1 MASNNNL
8 QMVILASRSPRRVA
22 LLKQLGIDCIVLPA
36 DIDESRQPAELP
48 VEYVKRLAK
57 QKAKATAEN
66 RKDEYQS
73 MMVLAA
79 DTTVALG
86 DEIYGKPESDAHAVK
101 MLKALSSSV
110 HQVHTAV
117 AISYGSKT
125 QVKLSST
132 QVEMC
137 RLTNDMIA
145 QYISYGEHR
154 DKAGS
159 YGIQGRAAAW
169 IKHIEGSYSGVM
181 GLPLYETMQLINR
194 MRVQ

>member
-1 MASNNNL
+1 MANKKNL

-36 DIDESRQPAELP
+36 DIDESRQPDEKP
-48 VEYVKRLAK
+48 VDYVKRLAK

-66 RKDEYQS
+66 RKDAYQS

-86 DEIYGKPESDAHAVK
+86 DEIFGKPDNDADAVN

-117 AISYGSKT
+117 AVCYGNKT

-132 QVEMC
+132 KVEMS

-181 GLPLYETMQLINR
+181 GLPLFETMQLINR
-194 MRVQ
+194 MRV

>member
-137 RLTNDMIA
+137 RLTNDMIV